1 MTNMERAVRT
11 KLYIAG
17 PMTGRPEYNFPA
29 FFVAEEWLTAYG
41 YAVENP
47 ARTGLIDGYSW
58 TDYMRSGITQLM
70 RCDGVALLKGWG
82 NSRGARLEVDI
93 ARSLDMDVRLLN
105 AWLPS

>member
-1 MTNMERAVRT
+1 M

-17 PMTGRPEYNFPA
+17 PMTGLPEYNFPA
-29 FFVAEEWLTAYG
+29 FFAAEAELHTAG
-41 YAVENP
+41 YETENP
-47 ARTGLIDGYSW
+47 ARTGLIDGYGW

-70 RCDGVALLKGWG
+70 RCEGVALLRGWG